1 MVLTKKQKWCI
12 LFLAIAG
19 ILIYYFLYK
28 RNKAGANK
36 LAGSIVGQSSSY
48 VGPQD
53 CAENCNLPYNNR
65 IIFCYKNSDGM
76 PSAELNACLNKAD
89 KLKQD
94 CLGKCDKS
102 LPPDKD
108 LTQIISTL
116 QN

>member
-36 LAGSIVGQSSSY
+36 LAGSIAGQSSY

>member
-36 LAGSIVGQSSSY
+36 LAGSIAGQSSY

-53 CAENCNLPYNNR
+53 CAENCNLPYNNHVLL
-65 IIFCYKNSDGM
+65 CYKIGSDLQNCL
-76 PSAELNACLNKAD
+76 SNAERM
-89 KLKQD
+89 KQD

-102 LPPDKD
+102 LPPYKD
-108 LTQIISTL
+108 LTQIISTPL